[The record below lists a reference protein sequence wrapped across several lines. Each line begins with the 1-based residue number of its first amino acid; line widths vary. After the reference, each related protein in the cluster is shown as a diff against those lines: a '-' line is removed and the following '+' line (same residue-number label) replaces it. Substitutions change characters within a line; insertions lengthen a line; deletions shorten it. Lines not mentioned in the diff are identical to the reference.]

1 MGSAKSFIGT
11 VYAALLDASKNKV
24 GGYRRIGN
32 VYPLSVQ
39 VATEQKKQTSRMRES
54 AGQTK
59 DSKTTITDTTGSM
72 TVRDWDAKNL
82 AWALAGEESELTGEA
97 GTATA
102 EAIVLIEGEWVKVA
116 HGNISDVV
124 FATGVLGVDFEVNVA
139 VGLIKLLKADV
150 LTAGATTVTYEY
162 AAQSGYKVEIGTR
175 AQTRIAILI
184 DGEDE
189 FSGEAM
195 TVELDSVVLAS
206 NAEINFISDPG
217 TEYEELPFSLT
228 FETLDGKSSPGRV
241 NGISL

>member
-11 VYAALLDASKNKV
+11 VYAALLDASKSKV
-24 GGYRRIGN
+24 GGFRRIGN

-72 TVRDWDAKNL
+72 TIRDWDAKNL
-82 AWALAGEESELTGEA
+82 AWALAGEEVQLTGEA
-97 GTATA
+97 GDVTGEDIT
-102 EAIVLIEGEWVKVA
+102 LIADQWVQVA
-116 HGNISDVV
+116 HRDISSVV
-124 FATGVLGVDFEVNVA
+124 ITGGALGTDFEVNGPL
-139 VGLIKLLKADV
+139 GLIKMIGGAA
-150 LTAGATTVTYEY
+150 LTAGATTVAYSH
-162 AAQSGYKVEIGTR
+162 AAQSGYRVEIGTR

-195 TVELDSVVLAS
+195 TVELDSVVLSS
-206 NAEINFISDPG
+206 NAEINFISAPD

-228 FETLDGKSSPGRV
+228 FETLEGKSSPGRI